1 MSFEEERDDFL
12 AGKVLLFDKPLT
24 WTSFNLVKK
33 VKNLIRNRF
42 NIQKIKVGHAGTLD
56 PLATG
61 LLLVCTGKATKTIQ
75 QLQEMEKEYIATIH
89 LGKTTPSYDLE
100 TEVDQ
105 VFDTTSIT
113 KEKVTE
119 AVKSFIGEFEQVPP
133 MFSAKNINGQ
143 RAYKLARKGQ
153 VRELKP
159 TKVVISEIEILDF
172 NMPDLRIR
180 VVCSKGTYIRALARD
195 IGISL
200 GNGAYLS
207 NLIRTKI
214 GDYQVDNALTI
225 EEFEKSLKLM

>member
-1 MSFEEERDDFL
+1 MSFEEERDGFL